1 MSTST
6 QAPASQY
13 SRYTWHADSL
23 IEATKSLDG
32 QWHNPANP
40 HLAELTANVISTD
53 SRSIQQGDVFLAL
66 SGDNFD
72 GHDYV
77 QMAVNKGAVAVIVE
91 RALELTQP
99 NIPQLIVSDSRL
111 ALGQLGS
118 YRRQQHPNL
127 KVIAITGSSGKTTV
141 KEMLGSVFNRIAPT
155 LVTRGNLNNDLGV
168 PMMLLELADEH
179 EYAILE
185 LGANH
190 VGEIAYTAQL
200 VKPDVACV
208 LNIGTAHLGEFGGRD
223 GICKAKAEIYQALT
237 ADGIAIIPEQ
247 DDYAQQ
253 LRQAAM
259 QYTQHVLGFGQ
270 SDTNKNSNNQND
282 VNQSTQ
288 NLASEGITASQ
299 VMLKALSSKFML
311 NVPTKAQQA
320 CYPVELSLAG
330 EHNVL
335 NALAVVACAKAVNID
350 IADIVT
356 GLQQVQ
362 PPKGRLFSQMVG
374 KHRLIDDTYNANP
387 HSVRAGAEV
396 VASQTGHKLV
406 VLGDIGELGESAH
419 TEHYNLGAD
428 IANMKIQQLLTVGEF
443 AKSTVDG
450 ANKVGGIHAQSFS
463 DKTALSSYLK
473 RFREQYKDD
482 DCTILFKGSRFMQME
497 TLFNDAV
504 NEQD

>member
-1 MSTST
+1 MSTPS
-6 QAPASQY
+6 QVPSQVLSSQY
-13 SRYTWHADSL
+13 SRYTWHADTL
-23 IEATKSLDG
+23 IEATKHLDG
-32 QWHNPANP
+32 QWLNPNDE
-40 HLAELTANVISTD
+40 LEKLTANVISTD
-53 SRSIQQGDVFLAL
+53 TRSIQQGDVFLAL

-72 GHDYV
+72 GHDYA
-77 QMAVNKGAVAVIVE
+77 QMAVDKGAAALIVE
-91 RALELTQP
+91 RALTLTQ
-99 NIPQLIVSDSRL
+99 NIPQLKVNNSRL
-111 ALGQLGS
+111 ALGHLGA

-141 KEMLGSVFNRIAPT
+141 KEMLGSIFNRIAPT

-200 VKPDVACV
+200 VQPDVACV

-223 GICKAKAEIYQALT
+223 GICKAKAEIYQAL
-237 ADGIAIIPEQ
+237 AGDGVAILPEQ
-247 DDYAQQ
+247 DDYASQ
-253 LRQAAM
+253 LRQIAY
-259 QYTQHVLGFGQ
+259 QHTQHVLSFGQ
-270 SDTNKNSNNQND
+270 S
-282 VNQSTQ
+282 VHQSK
-288 NLASEGITASQ
+288 ASGDNVTASQ
-299 VMLKALSSKFML
+299 VMLQALSSKFML
-311 NVPTKAQQA
+311 NVQSTAQRA
-320 CYPVELSLAG
+320 SYPVELSLAG

-335 NALAVVACAKAVNID
+335 NALAVVACAMAVDVN

-396 VASQTGHKLV
+396 VASQTGQKVV
-406 VLGDIGELGESAH
+406 VLGDIGELGEAAH
-419 TEHYNLGAD
+419 AEHYQLGAD

-450 ANKVGGIHAQSFS
+450 ANQVGGIHAQSFQ
-463 DKTALSSYLK
+463 DKAALSNYLQH
-473 RFREQYKDD
+473 FRAEHKEE
-482 DCTILFKGSRFMQME
+482 DCTILFKGSRFMKME
-497 TLFNDAV
+497 TLFNDAI
-504 NEQD
+504 NEKS